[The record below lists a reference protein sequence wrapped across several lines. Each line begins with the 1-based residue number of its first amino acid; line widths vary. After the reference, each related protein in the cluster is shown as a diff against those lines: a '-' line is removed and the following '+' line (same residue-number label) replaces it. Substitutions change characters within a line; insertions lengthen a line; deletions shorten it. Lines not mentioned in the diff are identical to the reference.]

1 MKSVVFAETH
11 AVFGINDVV
20 AVVRLAERLR
30 RRVRRLHSG
39 AVFSFLGAMN
49 RLEAVFT
56 AAASLYG
63 KVRASHEGSEG
74 LVLPKIQEPC
84 RAVFWLI
91 DYECVDSVKV
101 TTAGLA
107 WAPLR

>member
-56 AAASLYG
+56 AAASLFG
-63 KVRASHEGSEG
+63 EGARIARGFRRLGGAENPRALS
-74 LVLPKIQEPC
+74 
-84 RAVFWLI
+84 
-91 DYECVDSVKV
+91 
-101 TTAGLA
+101 
-107 WAPLR
+107 